1 MAITADLE
9 HLSFQHGELVFT
21 AKAMGEGPVVI
32 CLHGFPDNA
41 GSFRHQ
47 LPALAEAGF
56 RAISVTLRGYERSS
70 IPENGDYSVEAIA
83 ADICAVI
90 DQLDPGPVHLVGHDW
105 GAAIAYNAAAK
116 APQDFKSLTTMA
128 VPHAGRFARDGLR
141 IPRQLKMSW
150 YMGFFNLP
158 WVSDWAVR
166 RRDYAFIRNLWR
178 NWSPGWSPEPAV
190 IESVVD
196 TLSQPGVLS
205 AALGYY
211 RAALSLSAPLAS
223 PDEAHYP
230 VPVPTLALSGERDGC
245 IASDVFERLTVVSDF
260 PQGVKFHRVAEAGHF
275 LHQEK
280 PEVVNSLLIRWLTA
294 IEDDRLGE
302 DLAGNGDRQRHL
314 PIETGL

>member
-9 HLSFQHGELVFT
+9 HLSFQHGPLVFA

-56 RAISVTLRGYERSS
+56 RAISVTLRGYECAS

-83 ADICAVI
+83 SDIYAVI
-90 DQLDPGPVHLVGHDW
+90 DQLDQGPVHLVGHDW
-105 GAAIAYNAAAK
+105 GAAIAYNAAAA
-116 APQDFKSLTTMA
+116 APHHFKSLTTMA

-141 IPRQLKMSW
+141 IPRQLQMSW

-158 WVSDWAVR
+158 WVSDWVVC

-178 NWSPGWSPEPAV
+178 KWSPGWSPPPDV
-190 IESVVD
+190 MESVID

-205 AALGYY
+205 ATLGYY
-211 RAALSLSAPLAS
+211 RAALSLSALLAS
-223 PDEAHYP
+223 VDEAHYP
-230 VPVPTLALSGERDGC
+230 VPVPTLALSGEHDGC
-245 IASDVFERLTVVSDF
+245 IASDVFERLTVASDY
-260 PQGVKFHRVAEAGHF
+260 PEGMRFHRIAKAGHF
-275 LHQEK
+275 LHQEQPK
-280 PEVVNSLLIRWLTA
+280 AVNSLLIDWLTA
-294 IEDDRLGE
+294 IDDDCRGE
-302 DLAGNGDRQRHL
+302 TSTGD
-314 PIETGL
+314 GD

>member
-56 RAISVTLRGYERSS
+56 RAISVTLRGYERTS

-105 GAAIAYNAAAK
+105 GAAIAYTAAAK

-190 IESVVD
+190 LESVVD

-211 RAALSLSAPLAS
+211 RAALSLSALLAS
-223 PDEAHYP
+223 ADEAHYP

-245 IASDVFERLTVVSDF
+245 IASDVFEQLTIVSDF

-275 LHQEK
+275 LHQEQ
-280 PEVVNSLLIRWLTA
+280 PEVVNSLLIEWLTA
-294 IEDDRLGE
+294 IEDD
-302 DLAGNGDRQRHL
+302 
-314 PIETGL
+314 

>member
-9 HLSFQHGELVFT
+9 HLSFQHGPLVFA

-56 RAISVTLRGYERSS
+56 RAISVTLRGYECAS

-83 ADICAVI
+83 ADIYAVI
-90 DQLDPGPVHLVGHDW
+90 DQLDQGPVHLVGHDW
-105 GAAIAYNAAAK
+105 GAAIAYNAAAA
-116 APQDFKSLTTMA
+116 APHHFKSLTTMA

-141 IPRQLKMSW
+141 IPRQLKLSW

-158 WVSDWAVR
+158 WVSDWVVR

-178 NWSPGWSPEPAV
+178 KWSPGWSPAPDV
-190 IESVVD
+190 IESVID

-205 AALGYY
+205 ATLGYY
-211 RAALSLSAPLAS
+211 RAALSLSALSAS
-223 PDEAHYP
+223 ADDAHYP
-230 VPVPTLALSGERDGC
+230 VPVPTLALTGERDGC
-245 IASDVFERLTVVSDF
+245 IASDVFERLT
-260 PQGVKFHRVAEAGHF
+260 
-275 LHQEK
+275 
-280 PEVVNSLLIRWLTA
+280 
-294 IEDDRLGE
+294 
-302 DLAGNGDRQRHL
+302 
-314 PIETGL
+314 